1 MRLLEKVAIV
11 TGAGSGI
18 GLAVTRRFLE
28 EGAKVI
34 GVEVTEK
41 GLAQLAEL
49 KGVVPVKADV
59 SDLAEV
65 ENAIATAIQQFGR
78 IDILVN
84 NAGIVDRFLPV
95 AELTDEV
102 WNHVLAVNL
111 TGPFLTS
118 RATLPHMI
126 KAGKGVIVNVA
137 SVAGVGGGRAGAA
150 YTASKHGLI
159 GLTENIAATY
169 GGDGIRCVAV
179 APGGVNTGISIGGQ
193 PSEKGYATLQ
203 KTFSTNFRQAE
214 PEELANVI
222 LFLASDEASFVNG
235 ANLVADGGWLSF

>member
-28 EGAKVI
+28 EGARVI
-34 GVEVTEK
+34 GVDITEK

-111 TGPFLTS
+111 TGPFLTA
-118 RATLPHMI
+118 RAALPHMI

-203 KTFSTNFRQAE
+203 KTFSTNFRQGE